1 MGTTPSME
9 TRTLLFGE
17 WHPVVRDPLDLAR
30 IAFVVGFIVM
40 LLFGESGA
48 VNVGVAAGAVVGV
61 RFLRLPRLFDLAFIV
76 AMGLTGW
83 GEALRFYDRFTYYDV
98 LVHVLVPLLGAPVVY
113 IALARLD
120 TLPDPSDP
128 RGSRRH
134 LAGIFVVTLALGLA
148 IGAAWEVLEW
158 TSDEALGSEL
168 TGGEADTIGDLVA
181 DTVGAICGGVL
192 LVVWTTSG
200 WGTIRRLPGGAESRD
215 D

>member
-9 TRTLLFGE
+9 TRTLLYGE

-120 TLPDPSDP
+120 TLPDPSDA

>member
-1 MGTTPSME
+1 ME
-9 TRTLLFGE
+9 TRTLLYGE

-30 IAFVVGFIVM
+30 IAFVAGFLVM
-40 LLFGESGA
+40 LLLGEGGA
-48 VNVGVAAGAVVGV
+48 VNVGVAAAAVVAV
-61 RFLRLPRLFDLAFIV
+61 RFLHLPRLFDLTFIL
-76 AMGLTGW
+76 AMALTGW
-83 GEALRFYDRFTYYDV
+83 GEALRFYDRFAYYDV

-120 TLPDPSDP
+120 TLPDPSDA

-158 TSDEALGSEL
+158 SADETLGSKL
-168 TGGEADTIGDLVA
+168 TGGEEDTIGDLVA
-181 DTVGAICGGVL
+181 DTVGAIGGGVL

>member
-1 MGTTPSME
+1 ME
-9 TRTLLFGE
+9 TRTLLYGE

-30 IAFVVGFIVM
+30 IAFVVGFFVM
-40 LLFGESGA
+40 LFFGESGA
-48 VNVGVAAGAVVGV
+48 VNVGVAAAAVVGV

-120 TLPDPSDP
+120 TLPDPSDA

>member
-1 MGTTPSME
+1 ME
-9 TRTLLFGE
+9 TRTLLYGE

-30 IAFVVGFIVM
+30 IAFVAGFVV
-40 LLFGESGA
+40 LLVLGESGA
-48 VNVGVAAGAVVGV
+48 VNVGVAAAAVVGV

-76 AMGLTGW
+76 AMALTGW
-83 GEALRFYDRFTYYDV
+83 GEALRFYDRFGYYDI
-98 LVHVLVPLLGAPVVY
+98 LVHFLVPLLGAPVVY

-120 TLPDPSDP
+120 TLPDPSDA

-158 TSDEALGSEL
+158 TSDEVLGSEL
-168 TGGEADTIGDLVA
+168 TGGESDTIGDLVA

>member
-1 MGTTPSME
+1 MGTTPSVE
-9 TRTLLFGE
+9 TRTLLYGE
-17 WHPVVRDPLDLAR
+17 WHPVVRDPLDLVR
-30 IAFVVGFIVM
+30 IAFVVGFVVM
-40 LLFGESGA
+40 LVLGQSGA
-48 VNVGVAAGAVVGV
+48 VNVGVAAAAVVGV
-61 RFLRLPRLFDLAFIV
+61 RFLRLPRLFDLTFIL
-76 AMGLTGW
+76 AMALTGW
-83 GEALRFYDRFTYYDV
+83 GEALRFYDRFSYYDI

-120 TLPDPSDP
+120 TLPDPSDA

-158 TSDEALGSEL
+158 TSDEVLGSEL
-168 TGGEADTIGDLVA
+168 TGGEGDTIGDLVA

>member
-1 MGTTPSME
+1 ME
-9 TRTLLFGE
+9 TRTLLYGE
-17 WHPVVRDPLDLAR
+17 WHPIVRDPLDLAR
-30 IAFVVGFIVM
+30 IAFVLGFLA
-40 LLFGESGA
+40 LLLLGESGA
-48 VNVGVAAGAVVGV
+48 VNVGVAAAAVVGV
-61 RFLRLPRLFDLAFIV
+61 RFLRLPRLFDLTFIL
-76 AMGLTGW
+76 AMALTGW
-83 GEALRFYDRFTYYDV
+83 GEALRFYDRFTYYDI
-98 LVHVLVPLLGAPVVY
+98 LVHLLVPLLGAPVVY

-120 TLPDPSDP
+120 TLPDPSDA

-168 TGGEADTIGDLVA
+168 TGGEGDTIGDLVA
-181 DTVGAICGGVL
+181 DTVGALCGGLL

>member
-1 MGTTPSME
+1 VE
-9 TRTLLFGE
+9 TRTLLYGE

-30 IAFVVGFIVM
+30 IAFVAGFVVM
-40 LLFGESGA
+40 LALGQSGA
-48 VNVGVAAGAVVGV
+48 VNVGVAAAAVVGV
-61 RFLRLPRLFDLAFIV
+61 RFLRLPRLFDLTFIV
-76 AMGLTGW
+76 AMALTGW

-120 TLPDPSDP
+120 TLPDPSDA

-134 LAGIFVVTLALGLA
+134 LAGLFVVTLALGLA

-158 TSDEALGSEL
+158 TSDEVFGSEL
-168 TGGEADTIGDLVA
+168 TGGESDTIGDLVA